1 MSEELILQRLMEI
14 FNQKILKKQDISEE
28 ELQFLDENIDRM
40 KEAGRIDELRYSEFI
55 VGVVMNPASRHFS
68 SNEIANAISSMR
80 SLEIAGIIR
89 DMGDGHNF
97 TDYQRMLYQLLNNPE
112 VPLNDNDKARLINE
126 LEDTRYTYVCC
137 MCGEGMSSSSKVCTL
152 DFLKE
157 QEYASREDY
166 FKILYNISR
175 NENSGI
181 NTRNLMSRIKDA
193 KGYKAEEVTTEQDFD
208 YNMFLRLCARD
219 MVGLQQWDK
228 AKILT
233 YSQDAEF
240 LKGIIE
246 KEAPDIGLNKD
257 SVIDLIVATKNQ
269 EYIEAVL
276 RGQVEVDLGKQD
288 GLSKLVFRNF
298 MAQEVERALEG
309 GVSQE
314 EKRESY
320 LRYLMDEGYN
330 FTTRD
335 KLEFVVALNDDLEIK
350 NFLESHA
357 NLAPIEQSRL
367 LRQIDDEAYCNNFM
381 ENEKGEGKIRLKDE
395 YIRIYR

>member
-288 GLSKLVFRNF
+288 GLRKLVFRNF
-298 MAQEVERALEG
+298 LAQEAERALEG

-335 KLEFVVALNDDLEIK
+335 KLEFVAALNDDLEIK

-367 LRQIDDEAYCNNFM
+367 LRQIDDDAYCNNFI

>member
-1 MSEELILQRLMEI
+1 
-14 FNQKILKKQDISEE
+14 
-28 ELQFLDENIDRM
+28 M

-55 VGVVMNPASRHFS
+55 VGVV
-68 SNEIANAISSMR
+68 I
-80 SLEIAGIIR
+80 
-89 DMGDGHNF
+89 
-97 TDYQRMLYQLLNNPE
+97 LNNPE
-112 VPLNDNDKARLINE
+112 VLLNDKDKARLINE

-137 MCGEGMSSSSKVCTL
+137 MYGECMSGSSKVCTL

-288 GLSKLVFRNF
+288 GLRKLVFRNF
-298 MAQEVERALEG
+298 LAQEAERALEG

-335 KLEFVVALNDDLEIK
+335 KLEFVAALNDDLEIK

-367 LRQIDDEAYCNNFM
+367 LRQIDDDAYCNNFI